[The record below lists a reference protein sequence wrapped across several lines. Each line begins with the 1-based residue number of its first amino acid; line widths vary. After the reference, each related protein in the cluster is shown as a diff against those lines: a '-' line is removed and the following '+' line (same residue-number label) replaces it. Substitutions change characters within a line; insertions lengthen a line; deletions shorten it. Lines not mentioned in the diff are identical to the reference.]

1 MKYKLIPII
10 KSPKFVSKKIHYNNS
25 NQNIKKNQKIKLPLT
40 QTSHSKYLSSSNI
53 TNPSNRQNLSTNY
66 SIANTLNNITA
77 TKNQLSKTKTLRRP
91 LYHSPKNIF
100 NPQKIDNNIINT
112 ASNILK
118 QRNNERIFMFSL
130 QRNSKK
136 EIINSIKEISL
147 KNYHIDL
154 LRKKRIDIDAKE
166 NFINQSL
173 MQSSHKLEKDYEYFL
188 NIIDRLKTEQKKDE
202 EKLGEISNI
211 YENTLNELTKETNIN
226 KKLNSNIIK
235 EIKLI
240 SNYKRYGSFL
250 YKIFGMTY
258 PYEEIDEL
266 DNILKISEDIREKV
280 IRVYQKVD
288 KVDIEIFGNV
298 ETLMKRFEKYEEIL
312 IKHLSNKEKV
322 IKDYKNMLFDNIN
335 EIFVLKQ
342 KRKMFKEDLNEA
354 ISKKKKLMELM
365 SNIFNLNTNE
375 EQDINNINNMQYVD
389 ENLETC
395 VSCIKDIGNCLEIER
410 IKGNDIDIINSKTK
424 TNTNDL
430 KDYIDY
436 AKDIIKCLKEKEEKV
451 NEYTTIINDII
462 NCGSHKDK
470 QIILN
475 LLGKMKR
482 DNKFKKIINIR
493 NKREELSN
501 EKRLNEYK
509 RSQKNVIYQK
519 RVFIDV
525 PIKVKHNKTQKVN
538 LKEKNDYE
546 FLYYS
551 SEESEENDNK
561 MDKNRKIKLKFIRK
575 KSQIFNK

>member
-211 YENTLNELTKETNIN
+211 YENTLNELN
-226 KKLNSNIIK
+226 
-235 EIKLI
+235 
-240 SNYKRYGSFL
+240 
-250 YKIFGMTY
+250 
-258 PYEEIDEL
+258 
-266 DNILKISEDIREKV
+266 
-280 IRVYQKVD
+280 
-288 KVDIEIFGNV
+288 
-298 ETLMKRFEKYEEIL
+298 
-312 IKHLSNKEKV
+312 
-322 IKDYKNMLFDNIN
+322 
-335 EIFVLKQ
+335 
-342 KRKMFKEDLNEA
+342 
-354 ISKKKKLMELM
+354 
-365 SNIFNLNTNE
+365 
-375 EQDINNINNMQYVD
+375 
-389 ENLETC
+389 
-395 VSCIKDIGNCLEIER
+395 
-410 IKGNDIDIINSKTK
+410 
-424 TNTNDL
+424 
-430 KDYIDY
+430 
-436 AKDIIKCLKEKEEKV
+436 
-451 NEYTTIINDII
+451 
-462 NCGSHKDK
+462 
-470 QIILN
+470 
-475 LLGKMKR
+475 
-482 DNKFKKIINIR
+482 
-493 NKREELSN
+493 
-501 EKRLNEYK
+501 
-509 RSQKNVIYQK
+509 
-519 RVFIDV
+519 
-525 PIKVKHNKTQKVN
+525 
-538 LKEKNDYE
+538 
-546 FLYYS
+546 
-551 SEESEENDNK
+551 
-561 MDKNRKIKLKFIRK
+561 
-575 KSQIFNK
+575 